1 MDNKKIILTR
11 IYLVY
16 IGMCLLSLAIVYK
29 IFKIQVLE
37 GDMWRKKAE
46 EATFKYFDIE
56 ASRGNIYDANGNM
69 LATSIPFYEL
79 GMDVNAP
86 SITDKIFKNNI
97 DSLAI
102 ALSDLFQDKPMKAYK
117 KLLNKA
123 RTSKDRYIVL
133 QKNVSYKDLQKVK
146 NFPLLRKKSKGG
158 LVFIQTDRRER
169 PFKFLAARTIGY
181 TRDGIKP
188 IGLEGAFDSSLTGT
202 FGKRLMQKIAGGV
215 WRPINGD
222 NEIDPKNGQDLF
234 TTIDINIQDVAENAL
249 LKQLSI
255 NDASYGTVILMEVA
269 TGNIKAIANLTKR
282 DSGQYEESFNYAV
295 ASATEPGSTFKLA
308 SLLAALEDGYINL
321 NSKIEVGNGTY
332 TYFDRVMKDSHT
344 PETSSLTTQR
354 VFETSSNVGVS
365 RIITKFYSKNPQKY
379 IDRLNSFGL
388 NKPIGLSI
396 PGEGKPRIKQTKD
409 KDWYGTS
416 LPWISIGYESLVTP
430 LHTLMLYNAVAN
442 DGKMVK
448 PKFVEEIKYN
458 GISTHVFPTTYINKK
473 IASAETI
480 KQARKLLEGV
490 VLNGGG
496 RNLANTSFTIAG
508 KTGTAQIARQGSYK
522 KAGNVIYQASF
533 VGYFPADKPLY
544 SCIVI
549 VNSPSNGIYYGNVVA
564 GPIFKEIA
572 EKVYSGNI
580 DFQPPINLTSTKIKP
595 SISTQLI
602 NPEAY
607 NRLAKVM
614 QLKPIESSNTMIQFK
629 RMDSTHITFIENNIQ
644 AMLDKKMIPNLKG
657 IGAKEALYCLENAG
671 VQVKLVGKG
680 QVKNQS
686 LAQGKNF
693 KKGDQITLLLN

>member
-1 MDNKKIILTR
+1 
-11 IYLVY
+11 
-16 IGMCLLSLAIVYK
+16 MCILSLAIVYK

-37 GDMWRKKAE
+37 GSMWRKKAE

-56 ASRGNIYDANGNM
+56 ASRGNIYDVNGNM
-69 LATSIPFYEL
+69 LATSIPFFEL

-86 SITDKIFKNNI
+86 SITDKIFKNSI
-97 DSLAI
+97 DSLAFE
-102 ALSDLFQDKPMKAYK
+102 LSSLFQDKTAKAYK

-123 RTSKDRYIVL
+123 RSSGDRYIVL

-146 NFPLLRKKSKGG
+146 CFPILRKKSRGG
-158 LVFIQTDRRER
+158 LVYIQTNKRER

-202 FGKRLMQKIAGGV
+202 YGKRLMQKIAGGV

-222 NEIDPKNGQDLF
+222 NEIDPKNGQDLY

-249 LKQLSI
+249 LKQLSK
-255 NDASYGTVILMEVA
+255 NNASYGTVVLMEVA
-269 TGNIKAIANLTKR
+269 TGNIKAIANLTKK
-282 DSGQYEESFNYAV
+282 DSGIYEESFNYAV

-308 SLLAALEDGYINL
+308 SLLAALEDGYISL

-365 RIITKFYSKNPQKY
+365 RIITKYYSKNPQKY

-396 PGEGKPRIKQTKD
+396 PGEGRPRIKQTSD

-448 PKFVEEIKYN
+448 PKFVQEIKYN
-458 GISTHVFPTTYINKK
+458 GVITKTFPTVYLNKK
-473 IASAETI
+473 IASKEAIE
-480 KQARKLLEGV
+480 KAKRMLEGV

-580 DFQPPINLTSTKIKP
+580 DFQPPINLIK
-595 SISTQLI
+595 SSKSAITSTQLI
-602 NPEAY
+602 ESESY
-607 NRLAKVM
+607 NVLANALR
-614 QLKPIESSNTMIQFK
+614 LKPIDDTKTMIQFK
-629 RMDSTHITFIENNIQ
+629 KIDSTKIAFGENNIQ
-644 AMLDKKMIPNLKG
+644 TALDKHLIPNLKG
-657 IGAKEALYCLENAG
+657 IGAKDALYYLENAG
-671 VQVKLVGKG
+671 VNVKLVGKG

-686 LAQGKNF
+686 LAQGMRF
-693 KKGDQITLLLN
+693 KKGDHITLLLN